1 MQKKNLCLQSR
12 FFQSPGKKGSGQIM
26 YQCTRNWGTI
36 KLTGKWRLVLVRL
49 ILSGVLRNWCFKKL
63 EFYCNNDH
71 QCTGHRVI
79 IILWPVQW
87 WLLLQLLAL
96 KLMVKAVHKTF
107 LACYLVD
114 ISLRVFMDLRHFTLS
129 YYCYWLSYK
138 QAFWSALMG
147 AGAG

>member
-1 MQKKNLCLQSR
+1 M
-12 FFQSPGKKGSGQIM
+12 
-26 YQCTRNWGTI
+26 
-36 KLTGKWRLVLVRL
+36 
-49 ILSGVLRNWCFKKL
+49 RNWCFKKL

-107 LACYLVD
+107 LTCYLVD
-114 ISLRVFMDLRHFTLS
+114 IFIEGFHGFKTIYIILLLLLTILQASSLERSNGGGGWIGSYIMYPSFSACPAGRVPQRACLQAS
-129 YYCYWLSYK
+129 YWLVLLY
-138 QAFWSALMG
+138 FFCLR
-147 AGAG
+147 